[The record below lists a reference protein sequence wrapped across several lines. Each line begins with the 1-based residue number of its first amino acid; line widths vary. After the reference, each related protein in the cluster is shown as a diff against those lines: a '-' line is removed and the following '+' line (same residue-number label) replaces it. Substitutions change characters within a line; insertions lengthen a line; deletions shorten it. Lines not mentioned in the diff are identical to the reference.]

1 LAEITRGEEW
11 MNHLFAVALGG
22 AIGAS
27 GRYLFNLS
35 MLRLLGMGFPWGTLG
50 VNIIGSFIM
59 GVLAESLALRFNVS
73 AEMRSFLMTGVLGGF
88 TTFSAFS
95 LDVSNMV
102 QRNDFTLAGLYIA
115 ASVVGSIAA
124 LFLGLYAVRTVLA

>member
-1 LAEITRGEEW
+1 
-11 MNHLFAVALGG
+11 MNTLFAVALGG
-22 AIGAS
+22 AVGAS
-27 GRYLFNLS
+27 GRYLFGLQA
-35 MLRLLGMGFPWGTLG
+35 MRLLGIGFPWGTLG
-50 VNIIGSFIM
+50 VNILGSFIM
-59 GVLAESLALRFNVS
+59 GLLAESFALRFNVS

-95 LDVSNMV
+95 LDAGVMIE
-102 QRNDFTLAGLYIA
+102 RNDFALAGLYIA

>member
-1 LAEITRGEEW
+1 
-11 MNHLFAVALGG
+11 MNTLFAVALGG
-22 AIGAS
+22 AVGAS
-27 GRYLFNLS
+27 GRYLFNLQA
-35 MLRLLGMGFPWGTLG
+35 MRLMGLGFPWGTLG

-59 GVLAESLALRFNVS
+59 GILAESLALRFNVS

-95 LDVSNMV
+95 LDAGVMIE
-102 QRNDFTLAGLYIA
+102 RNDFALAGLYIA